1 MDAGREVEVG
11 TAEVDHPLEELVDM
25 QVAGLGLVTEAAH
38 HLGPG
43 RGHRLL
49 GHRDLDLVANAGLP
63 ATIRARR
70 RNPAVHGVEKA
81 PYLVAG
87 SDGRLHLPTRRLLDG
102 ENTGT
107 VAWVSH
113 GHQQLGTAGF
123 DGHRHAGPGQLGGN
137 ETVDAGLDLGLV
149 EVDERHA
156 HLVGDRRHEVLLR
169 HHAVGCEQPGQ
180 RRTLTRLAVEHDLE
194 VVAGEDLAVYE
205 ELAQPARR
213 TQHDGGIG
221 TQGRALEMAPMRRL
235 GGSPRWRWRP
245 RTPGRSPPGA
255 ASSSPGPA
263 PPS

>member
-49 GHRDLDLVANAGLP
+49 GHRDL
-63 ATIRARR
+63 
-70 RNPAVHGVEKA
+70 
-81 PYLVAG
+81 
-87 SDGRLHLPTRRLLDG
+87 
-102 ENTGT
+102 
-107 VAWVSH
+107 
-113 GHQQLGTAGF
+113 
-123 DGHRHAGPGQLGGN
+123 
-137 ETVDAGLDLGLV
+137 V
-149 EVDERHA
+149 EVDEGHA
-156 HLVGDRRHEVLLR
+156 HLVGDGRHEVLLR
-169 HHAVGCEQPGQ
+169 YHAVGGEQPGQ